1 MRTRWICWSSARWK
15 QLMRCP
21 RKSMGRL
28 CLVYLCWIIGA
39 HGWAADHVSR
49 LPPVIAEALARAA
62 LPESSVGIYVQDVQS
77 SRPLLAF
84 GEDRPLN
91 PASTIKLLTTFAAL
105 DQLGPAYQWSTQ
117 IYTDGQFQGDTL
129 NGNLIIK
136 GYGDPRLTLE
146 NFWLMLRN
154 LRARGVRE
162 IKGDLLLDRTYFAP
176 IDIDP

>member
-1 MRTRWICWSSARWK
+1 MKFLRLLLVVALYWTLGASA
-15 QLMRCP
+15 QE
-21 RKSMGRL
+21 STGRM
-28 CLVYLCWIIGA
+28 
-39 HGWAADHVSR
+39 
-49 LPPVIAEALARAA
+49 PPGVLQALAQAGI
-62 LPESSVGIYVQDVQS
+62 PESSVGIYVQDVQS
-77 SRPLLAF
+77 ERPVLAL
-84 GEDRPLN
+84 GDDRPLN

-105 DQLGPAYQWSTQ
+105 DQLGPAYQWTTE

-162 IKGDLLLDRTYFAP
+162 SKAISCLTALTSRRSISILLSSITNRLVRTNAAGRAAGKF
-176 IDIDP
+176 